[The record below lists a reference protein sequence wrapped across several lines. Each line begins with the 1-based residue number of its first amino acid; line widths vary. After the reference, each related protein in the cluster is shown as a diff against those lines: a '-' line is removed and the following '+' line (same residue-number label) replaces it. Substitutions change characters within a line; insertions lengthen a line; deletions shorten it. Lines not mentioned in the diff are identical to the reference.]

1 MDNSEQWKIDGDCKV
16 CRRDSYCTKPCTLRK
31 TRLDRL
37 MQREITKRLAEKRAE
52 EGVNNVDG

>member
-16 CRRDSYCTKPCTLRK
+16 CRRDFYCTKPCKLRK

-37 MQREITKRLAEKRAE
+37 MQREIAKRVAERRAEKEAE
-52 EGVNNVDG
+52 E